1 MQILGLGLL
10 GIIPRQILQFQ
21 SWTVT
26 YTAVL
31 LTHSCTHNMEI
42 LYRAACVYICH
53 CPSLLWTICHLT
65 CRLQHLRDF
74 KAHICHNTEWK
85 KTVNDRSSSDQW
97 FRAAVS
103 KTYFLFW
110 IVLDCSGTNVSLYF
124 LDLMRRGTA
133 CGFHKCS
140 RDWMSGQDV
149 LRRQRVARWVITK
162 TRGLCL
168 SSLSIS
174 SSGLLLCKSRF

>member
-1 MQILGLGLL
+1 MLCRLKLETFRREMQILCLGLL
-10 GIIPRQILQFQ
+10 GIIPRQILPFQ

-31 LTHSCTHNMEI
+31 LTHSCTHSVEI

-65 CRLQHLRDF
+65 SRLQDLRDF

-97 FRAAVS
+97 FRAEVS

-110 IVLDCSGTNVSLYF
+110 IVPDCSG
-124 LDLMRRGTA
+124 
-133 CGFHKCS
+133 
-140 RDWMSGQDV
+140 
-149 LRRQRVARWVITK
+149 RQRRHQHFSLFFGLDELWHCRWFPQMFPRLDVR
-162 TRGLCL
+162 TRCP
-168 SSLSIS
+168 
-174 SSGLLLCKSRF
+174 